1 MTTIYEDVSK
11 LRNDLIKMKTV
22 MNQEAAKIR
31 HDAGSLFVL
40 NMMNETLQT
49 ITDRVTDIVIE
60 HKNY

>member
-31 HDAGSLFVL
+31 HDASSLFVL
-40 NMMNETLQT
+40 NMMNETLQI